1 MTKTSST
8 RTWGVA
14 DPGAGSV
21 ARNIAPPITIPRQ
34 VKSFRQQK
42 IIMIPFVVARKKDSK
57 KRTTVLEGIQDIV
70 QSDGSLVIF
79 RIGSWQRRI
88 ANPTQ

>member
-1 MTKTSST
+1 
-8 RTWGVA
+8 VV

-21 ARNIAPPITIPRQ
+21 ARNIAPPITIPKQ

-57 KRTTVLEGIQDIV
+57 KRTTVLEGIQGIV
-70 QSDGSLVIF
+70 QNDGSLFVF
-79 RIGSWQRRI
+79 RIGGWQRRI
-88 ANPTQ
+88 TNATQ